1 MEKGVNIKNYIK
13 KIFILLVTFIT
24 IFSSVPI
31 VSFSATADD
40 DDDEKLPALVP
51 AVANSIISKYVKTN
65 INANSSSS
73 GNANNNIITD
83 NSDSG
88 DGWSS
93 VTEVNSTSG
102 PTRKYRN
109 YKQYEGSYSGNSYW
123 GGTIADS
130 ACGPTAVAIVLSGYG
145 YNYDPGKVVNIM
157 QSELNYNSSD
167 SFHYLTDTLKHIA
180 NIESEEHYGFS
191 QDAVQKIR
199 NNLNAGRPVIV
210 NAPNHYV
217 VYIGENEDGL
227 IISDPGKQDGDNAR
241 YGKTVEDLVNNA
253 INDSNYCGYILITSD
268 FTASSNGS
276 NNNSNNSSSSNQ
288 SSTNNQ
294 NSSSSNNSSTGT
306 GTARID
312 DSYNLNN
319 DGYSTIFTSGT
330 TGRQFKEYKQ
340 NIPGWDSRYPIS
352 CYAATNRDW
361 TGECG
366 LVTTII
372 VGSGYSSDATFQ
384 SATDNMKSANRIYCG

>member
-1 MEKGVNIKNYIK
+1 MEKGVNIKNHIK
-13 KIFILLVTFIT
+13 RIFILLMTFVT

-73 GNANNNIITD
+73 GNAN
-83 NSDSG
+83 
-88 DGWSS
+88 
-93 VTEVNSTSG
+93 
-102 PTRKYRN
+102 
-109 YKQYEGSYSGNSYW
+109 
-123 GGTIADS
+123 
-130 ACGPTAVAIVLSGYG
+130 
-145 YNYDPGKVVNIM
+145 
-157 QSELNYNSSD
+157 
-167 SFHYLTDTLKHIA
+167 
-180 NIESEEHYGFS
+180 
-191 QDAVQKIR
+191 
-199 NNLNAGRPVIV
+199 
-210 NAPNHYV
+210 
-217 VYIGENEDGL
+217 
-227 IISDPGKQDGDNAR
+227 
-241 YGKTVEDLVNNA
+241 
-253 INDSNYCGYILITSD
+253 
-268 FTASSNGS
+268 
-276 NNNSNNSSSSNQ
+276 NNSSSSNQ

-366 LVTTII
+366 LVSTII
-372 VGSGYSSDATFQ
+372 IGSGYSSDATFQ
-384 SATDNMKSANRIYCG
+384 SATDNMRSTNRKYYD

>member
-13 KIFILLVTFIT
+13 RIFILLMTFVT

-157 QSELNYNSSD
+157 QD
-167 SFHYLTDTLKHIA
+167 SVTVKLGNNTYKAGIGEILTEGSLTHNDV
-180 NIESEEHYGFS
+180 S
-191 QDAVQKIR
+191 
-199 NNLNAGRPVIV
+199 NLNKKFG
-210 NAPNHYV
+210 
-217 VYIGENEDGL
+217 GE
-227 IISDPGKQDGDNAR
+227 R
-241 YGKTVEDLVNNA
+241 
-253 INDSNYCGYILITSD
+253 
-268 FTASSNGS
+268 
-276 NNNSNNSSSSNQ
+276 
-288 SSTNNQ
+288 
-294 NSSSSNNSSTGT
+294 
-306 GTARID
+306 R
-312 DSYNLNN
+312 
-319 DGYSTIFTSGT
+319 
-330 TGRQFKEYKQ
+330 
-340 NIPGWDSRYPIS
+340 
-352 CYAATNRDW
+352 
-361 TGECG
+361 
-366 LVTTII
+366 
-372 VGSGYSSDATFQ
+372 
-384 SATDNMKSANRIYCG
+384 

>member
-13 KIFILLVTFIT
+13 RIFILLMTFVT

-157 QSELNYNSSD
+157 QNELNYNSSD
-167 SFHYLTDTLKHIA
+167 
-180 NIESEEHYGFS
+180 
-191 QDAVQKIR
+191 
-199 NNLNAGRPVIV
+199 NLS
-210 NAPNHYV
+210 
-217 VYIGENEDGL
+217 
-227 IISDPGKQDGDNAR
+227 ISLRMRRFLPFDR
-241 YGKTVEDLVNNA
+241 VH
-253 INDSNYCGYILITSD
+253 C
-268 FTASSNGS
+268 
-276 NNNSNNSSSSNQ
+276 
-288 SSTNNQ
+288 
-294 NSSSSNNSSTGT
+294 
-306 GTARID
+306 
-312 DSYNLNN
+312 
-319 DGYSTIFTSGT
+319 
-330 TGRQFKEYKQ
+330 
-340 NIPGWDSRYPIS
+340 
-352 CYAATNRDW
+352 
-361 TGECG
+361 
-366 LVTTII
+366 
-372 VGSGYSSDATFQ
+372 
-384 SATDNMKSANRIYCG
+384 